1 MCIFPVSAN
10 NNNDEVAKRRSLVVT
25 LEDGTVTETLGTI
38 LDQRNAA
45 VQEENSSG
53 GSLSIQEVEPPI
65 VRMVPIKLEDEGK
78 MIQKEPEESMQIKAE
93 FTNFTHQEFSD
104 DKRKFFFLQN
114 LHSWPWGKRLAKYCF
129 LCVLDY

>member
-1 MCIFPVSAN
+1 M
-10 NNNDEVAKRRSLVVT
+10 T

-45 VQEENSSG
+45 VQEENSS

-129 LCVLDY
+129 LCVLD